1 MIQEVVLY
9 LVAFM
14 IFVVLQ
20 SLAINGIYE
29 LFRGGCIENDMKKG
43 RVCSGNL
50 FYMISPEFFER
61 NKNKTWASPFF
72 GCVKCMASFYSLIT
86 FFPTVIYLFG
96 FHWEEIFIWAFDAF
110 ILVFLNYFFYKK
122 G

>member
-1 MIQEVVLY
+1 MAQEIVLY
-9 LVAFM
+9 LVSFL

-20 SLAINGIYE
+20 AMAINGIFE
-29 LFRGGCIENDMKKG
+29 LFRGSKINDLIKG
-43 RVCSGNL
+43 EIYKGNL
-50 FYMISPEFFER
+50 FYMISPKFFE
-61 NKNKTWASPFF
+61 KNKDKFWASNLF
-72 GCVKCMASFYSLIT
+72 GCVKCMSSTYSLIT
-86 FFPTVIYLFG
+86 FFPLVIYLFG